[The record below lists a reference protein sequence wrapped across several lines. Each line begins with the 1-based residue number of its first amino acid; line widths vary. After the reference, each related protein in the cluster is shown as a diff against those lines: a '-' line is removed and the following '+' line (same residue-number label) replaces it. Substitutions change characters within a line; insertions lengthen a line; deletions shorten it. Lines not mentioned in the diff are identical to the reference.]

1 MSTTCGSEH
10 SPGDGAATPSDGG
23 FTLVEVLVSM
33 ALFAVLGT
41 VLLGFALGSA
51 RVADDVQAATDVTE
65 EARLATERMTRE
77 LRQAESLSGAVVDAG
92 KVVAMT
98 LEIDF
103 DGNGS
108 IDTSAVDPE
117 VLTYRWL
124 PDQQRLTLTA
134 NNGTTRPVLAGGVER
149 IDIRLRSSQWIYDG
163 ADGTAPDGTT
173 TWQELDASSIGNQNG
188 RPDGDELPFIDLVS
202 VELVVRDG
210 DTSRR
215 FTVQADMRNR
225 GGAA

>member
-1 MSTTCGSEH
+1 MSTTSGSEH
-10 SPGDGAATPSDGG
+10 SPGDGGGIPPDGG

-134 NNGTTRPVLAGGVER
+134 NNGTTQPVLAGGVELV
-149 IDIRLRSSQWIYDG
+149 DIRLRSSQWIYDG
-163 ADGTAPDGTT
+163 AGPTPPDGTT
-173 TWQELDASSIGNQNG
+173 TWQELDASSIGNGNG
-188 RPDGDELPFIDLVS
+188 QPDADELALIDLVS

>member
-1 MSTTCGSEH
+1 MSH
-10 SPGDGAATPSDGG
+10 RPIARDDG
-23 FTLVEVLVSM
+23 FTMVEMLVSM

-51 RVADDVQAATDVTE
+51 RVADGVQSATDVTE

-77 LRQAESLSGAVVDAG
+77 LRQAEGLSGAVVDAG
-92 KVVAMT
+92 RVVAIT
-98 LEIDF
+98 IEVDF
-103 DGNGS
+103 DGNGT
-108 IDTSAVDPE
+108 IDTTAVDPE

-124 PDQQRLTLTA
+124 EADERLTLTA
-134 NNGTTRPVLAGGVER
+134 NSDLTRPVLAGGVER
-149 IDIRLRSSQWIYDG
+149 VDIRLRSSQWIYDG
-163 ADGTAPDGTT
+163 ADLSEPDGTT
-173 TWQELDASSIGNQNG
+173 TWQELDASSIGNRNG
-188 RPDGDELPFIDLVS
+188 QPDAAELPFIDLVS

-225 GGAA
+225 GGTA

>member
-1 MSTTCGSEH
+1 MSH
-10 SPGDGAATPSDGG
+10 RPIARDDG
-23 FTLVEVLVSM
+23 FTMVEMLVSM

-51 RVADDVQAATDVTE
+51 RVADGVQSATDVTE

-77 LRQAESLSGAVVDAG
+77 LRQAEGLSGAVVDAG
-92 KVVAMT
+92 RVVAIT
-98 LEIDF
+98 IEVDF
-103 DGNGS
+103 DGNGT
-108 IDTSAVDPE
+108 IDTTAVDPE

-124 PDQQRLTLTA
+124 EADERLTLTA
-134 NNGTTRPVLAGGVER
+134 NSDLTRPVLAGGVER
-149 IDIRLRSSQWIYDG
+149 VDIRLRSSQWIYDG
-163 ADGTAPDGTT
+163 ADLSEPDGTT
-173 TWQELDASSIGNQNG
+173 TWQELDASSIGNGNG
-188 RPDGDELPFIDLVS
+188 QPDAAELPFIDLVS

-225 GGAA
+225 GGTA